1 MNDYVCD
8 RCKGC
13 KYYKHID
20 ATIYDVKENDKLRC
34 CTGSKSISDA
44 FECDAYAAAKL
55 IATRIEFTKDNTI
68 KVTTKETTEQK
79 IDKIKEYVSKI
90 NELIADIE
98 GTKNTKEVNKPEP
111 PKDILAKYNNAIS
124 NQLENTFMAWY
135 IDNDAYNDNSIEWTN
150 DPNFPKDNPLCYYPN
165 KEYAEKALT
174 LQKLNNAL
182 LAFKYCYDTDYEPD
196 WEDGDERRYYVY
208 QVHQDNETTSFS
220 TDYTTHRDTNT
231 VYFSEAEIARK
242 CAKWLNETFRKD

>member
-1 MNDYVCD
+1 MNDYVCN

-20 ATIYDVKENDKLRC
+20 ATIYDVKENDELRC
-34 CTGSKSISDA
+34 CNGSTSAENA
-44 FECDAYAAAKL
+44 FECDAYKGAKL
-55 IATRIEFTKDNTI
+55 IATRSEFTKDNTI
-68 KVTTKETTEQK
+68 NVFEKETTEQK

-98 GTKNTKEVNKPEP
+98 GNKTADKPEP
-111 PKDILAKYNNAIS
+111 PKDILAKYTNAIF

-174 LQKLNNAL
+174 VQKLNNAL
-182 LAFKYCYDTDYEPD
+182 LAFKYCYDADYEPD
-196 WEDGDERRYYVY
+196 WEDNDERKYYVY
-208 QVHQDNETTSFS
+208 QAYLNDGTTSFN
-220 TDYTTHRDTNT
+220 TDYTTYRDTNT
-231 VYFSEAEIARK
+231 IYFSEAEIARK

>member
-1 MNDYVCD
+1 MCEYVCN

-20 ATIYDVKENDKLRC
+20 TTIYDVKENDKLRC
-34 CTGSKSISDA
+34 CNGSASTENA
-44 FECDAYAAAKL
+44 FECDAYEGAKL
-55 IATRIEFTKDNTI
+55 IATRIEFTEDNTI

-98 GTKNTKEVNKPEP
+98 GNKNTKEVDKPEP
-111 PKDILAKYNNAIS
+111 PKDILAKYNNAIFD
-124 NQLENTFMAWY
+124 QLENTSIAWY
-135 IDNDAYNDNSIEWTN
+135 IDNDACRDDSIIWTS

-196 WEDGDERRYYVY
+196 WKDKDERKYYVY
-208 QVHQDNETTSFS
+208 QAYLNDGTTSFS
-220 TDYTTHRDTNT
+220 TDYTTYRDMNT
-231 VYFSEAEIARK
+231 IYFSEAEIARK
-242 CAKWLNETFRKD
+242 CVKWLDETFRKD